1 MMLPFRLLFSVVL
14 LFSFFQGSAP
24 DFVRWSAEHLSQR
37 DTALSMRMRPDHS
50 ARETLADYNNP
61 SGAHRFRLIR
71 RDADGVPERHTG
83 IEDVV
88 FIQSG
93 EGTIVV
99 GGKMI
104 GQTGSNGEYTGT
116 AIQDGTRYAVAAGDV
131 LHLPADVPHRY
142 LVPEGG
148 HVTYVLI
155 RMPVLNN
162 PVVPE
167 DGPVLNF
174 QPPGFALWT
183 DAELQRRHTELAGQI
198 RRDHSARETLADY
211 GSPTRSHRFRYIH
224 RDADGLPE
232 IHDDIIDVVLIT
244 SGAGQLR
251 VGGRILNRRGSLG
264 SGIDGGT
271 VYPVAA
277 GDVLHIPVKTPHGYL
292 VPDGGHI
299 TYVLV
304 RVPAFLP

>member
-1 MMLPFRLLFSVVL
+1 MRPFGLLFPVPL
-14 LFSFFQGSAP
+14 LFPVFQGSAP
-24 DFVRWSAEHLSQR
+24 DFIRWSAEHLSQR
-37 DTALSMRMRPDHS
+37 DAALSMLMRPDHS

-61 SGAHRFRLIR
+61 SGAHRFRYIR
-71 RDADGVPERHTG
+71 RDADGVPEQHVG

-116 AIQDGTRYAVAAGDV
+116 EIQDGRRYAVAAGDV

-167 DGPVLNF
+167 DAPVLNF

-183 DAELQRRHTELAGQI
+183 DAELQRRHTVLTGLI
-198 RRDHSARETLADY
+198 RPDHSARETLADY

-271 VYPVAA
+271 VYPVAT

>member
-1 MMLPFRLLFSVVL
+1 MLAVRLVATTILLFPL
-14 LFSFFQGSAP
+14 LQSTPPTFI
-24 DFVRWSAEHLSQR
+24 RWSAQQLNERDAVLSSQIR
-37 DTALSMRMRPDHS
+37 SDGS
-50 ARETLADYNNP
+50 ARETLAEYGNP
-61 SGAHRFRLIR
+61 NGAHRFRFIR
-71 RDADGVPERHTG
+71 RDADGVPEQHAG

-88 FIQSG
+88 FVHSG
-93 EGTIVV
+93 AGTIVV
-99 GGKMI
+99 GGNMI

-116 AIQDGTRYAVAAGDV
+116 DIQDGTHYPVAAGDV
-131 LHLPADVPHRY
+131 IHLPADAPHRY

-148 HVTYVLI
+148 HVTYVLV

-167 DGPVLNF
+167 DAPVLNF

-183 DAELQRRHTELAGQI
+183 DAELQRRHTVLTRQI
-198 RRDHSARETLADY
+198 RPDHSARETLADY
-211 GSPTRSHRFRYIH
+211 GSPIRSHRFRYIH

-271 VYPVAA
+271 IYPVAA
-277 GDVLHIPVKTPHGYL
+277 GDVLHIPAKTPHGYL
-292 VPDGGHI
+292 VLNGEHI

>member
-1 MMLPFRLLFSVVL
+1 MLPLRLVFSVLLLFPVL
-14 LFSFFQGSAP
+14 QDVSPVFI
-24 DFVRWSAEHLSQR
+24 RWSTEDLARR
-37 DTALSMRMRPDHS
+37 DVALSMRMRPDRS
-50 ARETLADYNNP
+50 ARETLAEYGNP
-61 SGAHRFRLIR
+61 SGAHRFRFIR
-71 RDADGVPERHTG
+71 RDADGVPEQHVG

-116 AIQDGTRYAVAAGDV
+116 EIQDGRRYAVSAGDV
-131 LHLPADVPHRY
+131 IHLPADVPHRY

-167 DGPVLNF
+167 DAPVLNF

-183 DAELQRRHTELAGQI
+183 DAELQRRHTVLTGLI
-198 RRDHSARETLADY
+198 RPDHSARETLADY

-277 GDVLHIPVKTPHGYL
+277 GDVLHIPAKTPHGYL

>member
-1 MMLPFRLLFSVVL
+1 MLPFRLLFTVFL
-14 LFSFFQGSAP
+14 LFPLLQSSVPEFI
-24 DFVRWSAEHLSQR
+24 RWSVEQLSQR
-37 DTALSMRMRPDHS
+37 DAVLSMRMRPDHS

-71 RDADGVPERHTG
+71 RDADGVPEQHVG

-88 FIQSG
+88 FIHSG
-93 EGTIVV
+93 AGTIVV
-99 GGKMI
+99 GGKLI
-104 GQTGSNGEYTGT
+104 GRTGSNGEYTGT
-116 AIQDGTRYAVAAGDV
+116 EIQDGTRYAVAAGDV

-167 DGPVLNF
+167 DAPVLNF

-271 VYPVAA
+271 IYPVAT

-292 VPDGGHI
+292 VPAGGHI

>member
-1 MMLPFRLLFSVVL
+1 MMLSFRLLFPVL
-14 LFSFFQGSAP
+14 LLFPVFQGSAP

-37 DTALSMRMRPDHS
+37 DTALSIRMRPDHS

-61 SGAHRFRLIR
+61 SGAHRFRFIR

-83 IEDVV
+83 VEDVV

-116 AIQDGTRYAVAAGDV
+116 EIQDGRRYAVAAGDV

-167 DGPVLNF
+167 DAPVLNF

-183 DAELQRRHTELAGQI
+183 DAELQRRHTVLTGLI
-198 RRDHSARETLADY
+198 RPDHSARETLADY

-271 VYPVAA
+271 IYPVAA

-292 VPDGGHI
+292 VPVGGHI